1 MEFKQKM
8 TEVSKKVGDVAT
20 ETYNT
25 VAEKSSKMFEDAKLR
40 MAISSKENDIEE
52 IFIEIGK
59 TVYDDYKSGK
69 DVGKTFTK
77 EAKKIDSLNQEI
89 AEMNTKILY
98 NKKQRVCEKC
108 GKIIPLESTF
118 CSACGA
124 KQKPVKVKEENKNA
138 KKEEPKQIVCPECG
152 TISDPD
158 SKFCLKC
165 GREFGAKKVATKKV
179 ETKVATKKAPAKK
192 TPAKKSSKK

>member
-25 VAEKSSKMFEDAKLR
+25 VAEKSSKMIEDAKLR
-40 MAISSKENDIEE
+40 MSISSKENDIEE
-52 IFIEIGK
+52 IYIAMGK
-59 TVYDDYKSGK
+59 TVYEDYKEGK
-69 DVGKTFTK
+69 NVGKSFTK
-77 EAKKIDSLNQEI
+77 EAKKIDDLNKEI

-98 NKKQRVCEKC
+98 NKNQRICEKC

-118 CSACGA
+118 CSSCGT
-124 KQKPVKVKEENKNA
+124 KQKPIKFKEENKNA
-138 KKEEPKQIVCPECG
+138 KKEEPKQQVCPECG

-165 GREFGAKKVATKKV
+165 GREFGAKKVATKK
-179 ETKVATKKAPAKK
+179 ASAKK
-192 TPAKKSSKK
+192 TTAKKTSKK